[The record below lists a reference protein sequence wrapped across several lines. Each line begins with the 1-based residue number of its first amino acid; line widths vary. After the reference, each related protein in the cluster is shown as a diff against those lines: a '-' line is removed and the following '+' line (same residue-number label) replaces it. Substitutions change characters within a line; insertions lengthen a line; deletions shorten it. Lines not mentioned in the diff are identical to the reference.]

1 MSKGKS
7 EGFSHEGHFMSAT
20 TTRLE
25 VSAGVATVTLDRPA
39 KLNALSAA
47 VLDELFAVVSELDA
61 RAPHERPR
69 VLVLASSSERAFAA
83 GADIS
88 ELGTLDAEAARELS
102 ERGHR
107 LAEALDSA
115 NFPSIAAVN
124 GVALGGGLELAL
136 AADLIVCSDKARF
149 GQPEINLGLIPGF
162 GGTFRLAAR
171 VGIGRARRLLYTG
184 ETIDAARAEA
194 LGLVDG
200 VYPHA
205 EFAVRVAELGRALA
219 DKAPLALSALKR
231 CTRANLFEEFSRAS
245 ALEAK
250 QFGALFGSADAREGI
265 QAFLE
270 KRPASFV
277 GR

>member
-1 MSKGKS
+1 MKAT
-7 EGFSHEGHFMSAT
+7 SA

-25 VSAGVATVTLDRPA
+25 MQGGVATITLNRPD
-39 KLNALSAA
+39 KLNALSGT

-69 VLVLASSSERAFAA
+69 VLVIASSSEKAFAA
-83 GADIS
+83 GADIG
-88 ELGTLDAEAARELS
+88 ELSGLDAEAARELS

-107 LAEALDSA
+107 LGRALDSA
-115 NFPSIAAVN
+115 SFPSVAAVN
-124 GVALGGGLELAL
+124 GFALGGGLELAL
-136 AADLIVCSDKARF
+136 CADLIVCSDKARF

-171 VGIGRARRLLYTG
+171 IGSGRARRLIFTG
-184 ETIDAARAEA
+184 ETIDAQRAEA
-194 LGLVDG
+194 MGLVDA
-200 VYPHA
+200 VFPHA
-205 EFAVRVAELGRALA
+205 EFSARVNELAHALA
-219 DKAPLALSALKR
+219 AKAPLALGAAKQCLIANQFQPFTSSA
-231 CTRANLFEEFSRAS
+231 

-250 QFGALFGSADAREGI
+250 RFSALFSTADAKEGI
-265 QAFLE
+265 EAFLG

>member
-1 MSKGKS
+1 VT
-7 EGFSHEGHFMSAT
+7 AQ

-25 VSAGVATVTLDRPA
+25 VSAGVASVTLDRPS
-39 KLNALSAA
+39 KLNALSGA
-47 VLDELFAVVSELDA
+47 VLDELFAIVSELDA

-69 VLVLASSSERAFAA
+69 VLVLTSSSERAFAA

-88 ELGTLDAEAARELS
+88 ELSGLDAGAARELS

-107 LAEALDSA
+107 LAHALDTA
-115 NFPSIAAVN
+115 NFPSVAAVG

-184 ETIDAARAEA
+184 ETIDAGRAESI
-194 LGLVDG
+194 GLVDA

-205 EFAVRVAELGRALA
+205 EFAARVAELARSLA
-219 DKAPLALSALKR
+219 DKAPLALAAVKQCS
-231 CTRANLFEEFSRAS
+231 RANLFQEFSRAS

-250 QFGALFGSADAREGI
+250 QFGALFGSADAREGME
-265 QAFLE
+265 AFLQ
-270 KRPASFV
+270 KRSPSFV